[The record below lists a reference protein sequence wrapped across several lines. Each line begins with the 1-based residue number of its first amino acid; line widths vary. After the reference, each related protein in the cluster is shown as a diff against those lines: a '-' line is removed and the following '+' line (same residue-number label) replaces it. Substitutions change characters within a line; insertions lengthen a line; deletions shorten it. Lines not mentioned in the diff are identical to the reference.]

1 MTVTA
6 DKALLAAPPAP
17 KAPAAPLLVEV
28 ARKYNV
34 SPIRQ
39 FREMVSLNW
48 GPGKLAMH
56 EYYSSGAF
64 DPKLSAAQKRE
75 FVGETASR
83 KLNRRLSPIR
93 KTPSRSFIRDKVM
106 YSALLEQLG
115 LRTTKTQAVVLRDR
129 SYGNIPAL
137 RDIEDIKEFLVN
149 TAVYPI
155 FGKPVEGSKSV
166 GSALIEDIDRSAGV
180 LLLANGKKVD
190 VATFANETYNDFDK
204 GFIFQS
210 AVQQHPDMRKMTGK
224 AVGTLRV
231 VTIRDETGVEPLYS
245 AWKIPAPTAMSDNF
259 WQPGSMVAEV
269 DISTGK
275 LVRCKRGSGVKAEW
289 IDAHP
294 VNGEVFA
301 GYQIPHW
308 EAVKK
313 LVAQAHDLFPEF
325 GVFGWDI
332 AVTPDGPL
340 IIECNANP
348 FHTLYQLAT
357 GRGILNED
365 FKPRF
370 DAVAI
375 HSATRL
381 KTTFREARAARI
393 AAARAAKGC
402 N

>member
-1 MTVTA
+1 MDMAFTS

-17 KAPAAPLLVEV
+17 KAPASAMLVEI

-34 SPIRQ
+34 SPFRQ
-39 FREMVSLNW
+39 MREMVSLNR
-48 GPGKLAMH
+48 GPGRLAMH
-56 EYYSSGAF
+56 EYYSSGTF
-64 DPKLSAAQKRE
+64 DPELTVAQKRE
-75 FVGETASR
+75 FVGEKGSF
-83 KLNRRLSPIR
+83 KLNCRLSPIR
-93 KTPSRSFIRDKVM
+93 KTPSRAFIRDKVM

-115 LRTTKTQAVVLRDR
+115 FRTTETQAVVLSDR
-129 SYGNIPAL
+129 SYGSIPAL
-137 RDIEDIKEFLVN
+137 RNVDDIKQFLVD

-155 FGKPVEGSKSV
+155 FAKPVEGSKSV
-166 GSALIEDIDRSAGV
+166 GSALIEDIDRVSCL
-180 LLLANGKKVD
+180 LLLANGRKVD
-190 VATFANETYNDFDK
+190 VAAFANEAFKDFDS

-210 AVQQHPDMRKMTGK
+210 AVDQHPDMCRITGS

-245 AWKIPAPTAMSDNF
+245 IWKIPAPTAMSDNF

-275 LVRCKRGSGVKAEW
+275 LVKCKRGSGISAEW
-289 IDAHP
+289 IDTHP
-294 VNGEVFA
+294 VNGEAFS

-308 EAVKK
+308 EGTKK
-313 LVAQAHDLFPEF
+313 LAIQAHELFPEF

-348 FHTLYQLAT
+348 FHSLYQLST

-370 DAVAI
+370 DEAAT
-375 HSATRL
+375 HSRSRL
-381 KTTFREARAARI
+381 RAKLRAA
-393 AAARAAKGC
+393 
-402 N
+402 NDHT